1 MFEPSDVPV
10 SRAVLMIQQTGAL
23 GYGAGLRAQ
32 AKHMHPRR
40 GVILTS
46 EGWGTKGPLVRFWTL
61 VPGWIYALP

>member
-1 MFEPSDVPV
+1 MIEPSDVPV

-46 EGWGTKGPLVRFWTL
+46 EGWGTKGPLV
-61 VPGWIYALP
+61 

>member
-10 SRAVLMIQQTGAL
+10 SRAVLMIQQTGVL

-32 AKHMHPRR
+32 AKHMHPGR

-46 EGWGTKGPLVRFWTL
+46 EGRGTKGPLV
-61 VPGWIYALP
+61 

>member
-32 AKHMHPRR
+32 AKYMHPGR

-46 EGWGTKGPLVRFWTL
+46 EGWGTKGPLV
-61 VPGWIYALP
+61 